1 MFGIGFGELI
11 LLLVIAL
18 IIFGPEKLPEVAKT
32 LGKFYRQVK
41 DYSDSLRETV
51 EKELSIEEIKKI
63 KNIPN
68 EVTQLVLPAEEVE
81 KRKREVLERLKKKR
95 LEQSKPSESSKQA
108 IENEENKVEEKD
120 DERS

>member
-95 LEQSKPSESSKQA
+95 LEQSKSSESSKQA

>member
-68 EVTQLVLPAEEVE
+68 EVTQLVLPEEEVE

>member
-41 DYSDSLRETV
+41 DYSDSLREIV